1 MLSIPALAG
10 CLRTGASRFG
20 GDWKLPQQSFRLL
33 LPRKGRRE
41 ALPFLVPD
49 EEPTFNTSKTL
60 LQGNPKHP

>member
-1 MLSIPALAG
+1 MPSILVLAG
-10 CLRTGASRFG
+10 CLHTGASQFG

-41 ALPFLVPD
+41 VLPFLVPD
-49 EEPTFNTSKTL
+49 EEPMLNMSKTL